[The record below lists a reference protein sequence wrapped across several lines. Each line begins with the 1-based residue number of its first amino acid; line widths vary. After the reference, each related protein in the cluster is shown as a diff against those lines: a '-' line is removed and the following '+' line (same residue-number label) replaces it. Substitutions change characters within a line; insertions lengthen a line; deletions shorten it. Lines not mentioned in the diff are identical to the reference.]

1 MRICILVEGSYPYV
15 VGGVSSWI
23 QMLIS
28 GMPEHEFIIYSIGA
42 EEKARGQ
49 FRYTLPEN
57 IAFVKELFLDS
68 ILRLKS
74 PEGGVYKLRDDE
86 KKNLEALICGDAID
100 IAKLIGTFY
109 TAQGKKDPM
118 EMFMNFE
125 FFDVLSEAYRKKFD
139 YLPFTD
145 YFWTI
150 RSMLLPMFYL
160 ICQDL
165 PEADLYHSV
174 ATGYCGAVGAL
185 ASIHYKKPFLV
196 TEHGIYSREREEEI
210 IKCDWAKGEFKSL
223 WIQYFYNL
231 AKLTY
236 DHATR
241 VITLFSK
248 NAEIEA
254 ALGCDPAKIQIVP
267 NGIRTERFSSMPLP
281 TQNKDALTVGAV
293 VRVAPVKDIVTMLR
307 SFYLVKKALPKTRF
321 LIIGP
326 CDEDA
331 QYYETCRKLVDTLE
345 IRDVEFTGSVDVQ
358 VYLPQTDILVL
369 SSISEGQPLAVIEGM
384 AAARPFVCTDV
395 GCCREL
401 LHGEAGDD
409 LGEAGVIVPVMDF
422 EGMAEAIVR
431 LAEDGEMR
439 IRMGG
444 IGRQRVLRD
453 YTFEGFISAYR
464 EIYAAAYAGK
474 ERASTWRVSDL
485 S

>member
-15 VGGVSSWI
+15 VGGVSAWL

-42 EEKARGQ
+42 QEQTRGQ
-49 FRYTLPEN
+49 FSYALPPN
-57 IAFVKELFLDS
+57 VVDVKELFLDS

-74 PEGGVYKLRDDE
+74 PAAGRYKLHDDE

-100 IAKLIGTFY
+100 IVKLIGTFY
-109 TAQGKKDPM
+109 GAQQKKNPM
-118 EMFMNFE
+118 EIFMNFE

-145 YFWTI
+145 YFWTL
-150 RSMLLPMFYL
+150 RSMLLPLFYL
-160 ICQDL
+160 ICQEL

-185 ASIHYKKPFLV
+185 ASVHYQKPFLV

-231 AKLTY
+231 AKMTY
-236 DHATR
+236 DHASR
-241 VITLFSK
+241 VVTLFAK

-267 NGIRTERFSSMPLP
+267 NGIRTERFAALP
-281 TQNKDALTVGAV
+281 PPVRGKEALTVAAV
-293 VRVAPVKDIVTMLR
+293 VRIAPVKDIVTMLR
-307 SFYLVKKALPKTRF
+307 SFYLVKQALPKTRF
-321 LIIGP
+321 LIMGP

-331 QYYETCRKLVDTLE
+331 QYYESCRKLADTLG
-345 IRDVEFTGSVDVQ
+345 ISDLEFTGSVDVRS
-358 VYLPQTDILVL
+358 YLPQTDVLVL

-401 LHGEAGDD
+401 LHGEAGDT
-409 LGEAGVIVPVMDF
+409 LGDAGVVVPVMDF
-422 EGMAEAIVR
+422 EGLAEAIVR
-431 LAEDGEMR
+431 LAENEELR
-439 IRMGG
+439 FRMGS
-444 IGRQRVLRD
+444 IGRQRALRD

-464 EIYAAAYAGK
+464 AIYEAEAAEGRRKADGGH
-474 ERASTWRVSDL
+474 RI
-485 S
+485 